1 MQLNLHVK
9 LTILFFLI
17 TSSQLHS
24 DTAACARL
32 LSLWGRRA
40 MVERAAMN
48 EPVPALLALDQT
60 TTVDDKQCHTGVKH
74 QEWVLLAQP

>member
-1 MQLNLHVK
+1 
-9 LTILFFLI
+9 
-17 TSSQLHS
+17 
-24 DTAACARL
+24 
-32 LSLWGRRA
+32 